1 MRAVDPQPDGG
12 YPGGN
17 TAEGDKALYTL
28 STGTANTA
36 VGYTA
41 LRNDTSG
48 SFNTAMG
55 RQALFTNTAG
65 GFNTAVGNTA
75 LSLNTGNY
83 NTAIGDSTLN
93 DNTSGAGNL
102 AAGEAALTASTTGN
116 YNIGL
121 GYYAGSNI
129 STGSYNI
136 DIGNSGLN
144 ADANI
149 IRIGTAGNQT
159 AAFIA
164 GIRDTTT
171 GNADAIAVVID
182 SAGQLGTV
190 SSSARFKQQI
200 KPMEQTSEAILALK
214 PVTFCYKNDRKA
226 LPQFGLIAEEV
237 AKVDP
242 DLVVRD
248 AQGEVYSVRY
258 DAVNAMLLN
267 EFLKQHRKVEEQE
280 ATIAELRKEMA
291 AGNSRL
297 KEQEAQIQKVGA
309 RLEMSRSAPEL
320 VDNE

>member
-1 MRAVDPQPDGG
+1 
-12 YPGGN
+12 
-17 TAEGDKALYTL
+17 AEGDKALYTL

-93 DNTSGAGNL
+93 DNTSGAGNR
-102 AAGEAALTASTTGN
+102 EPS
-116 YNIGL
+116 
-121 GYYAGSNI
+121 
-129 STGSYNI
+129 
-136 DIGNSGLN
+136 
-144 ADANI
+144 
-149 IRIGTAGNQT
+149 
-159 AAFIA
+159 
-164 GIRDTTT
+164 T

-214 PVTFCYKNDRKA
+214 PVVFCYKNDRKA
-226 LPQFGLIAEEV
+226 VPQFGLIAEEV

-242 DLVVRD
+242 DLVV
-248 AQGEVYSVRY
+248 
-258 DAVNAMLLN
+258 
-267 EFLKQHRKVEEQE
+267 
-280 ATIAELRKEMA
+280 
-291 AGNSRL
+291 
-297 KEQEAQIQKVGA
+297 
-309 RLEMSRSAPEL
+309 
-320 VDNE
+320 